1 MPNEWIDVHD
11 KLPEPYEEV
20 LICRYNSELKYNSIG
35 LDQLI
40 KVYSKVFWEDF
51 SEHYKE
57 SVWRIT
63 HWMPIPPP
71 PKERILEISKEDVP
85 SADVV
90 EVVHSKWILYTDGSG
105 ECERCHTRQKNVWD
119 FENWQ
124 NFCGHC
130 GADMRG
136 EKDG

>member
-71 PKERILEISKEDVP
+71 PKERILEISKEDVT

-90 EVVHSKWILYTDGSG
+90 DVIRCKDCIYHNVPPCPMRLSLNWTKFCAYGQ
-105 ECERCHTRQKNVWD
+105 CE
-119 FENWQ
+119 
-124 NFCGHC
+124 NFKPK
-130 GADMRG
+130 
-136 EKDG
+136 E

>member
-1 MPNEWIDVHD
+1 MAAYIECRNCDS
-11 KLPEPYEEV
+11 PYCDGCNIYS
-20 LICRYNSELKYNSIG
+20 LATMLNNGKFDCLMNNNHSINC
-35 LDQLI
+35 
-40 KVYSKVFWEDF
+40 
-51 SEHYKE
+51 
-57 SVWRIT
+57 
-63 HWMPIPPP
+63 
-71 PKERILEISKEDVP
+71 

-130 GADMRG
+130 GAKM
-136 EKDG
+136 DGKGN